1 MVDQPPRRLRAD
13 PPGCPESVDL
23 STRSHKPNLPPVASP
38 GPAVPGSGPVQ
49 RERRDPAHQRTLIGG
64 HRASDPP
71 LTTRDCADWMGVG
84 TDFIRGAIEDG
95 QLQAEDVRVNGKR
108 LIRIHLVDFVTYLR
122 AIGWKRLP
130 RVPGE

>member
-1 MVDQPPRRLRAD
+1 M
-13 PPGCPESVDL
+13 
-23 STRSHKPNLPPVASP
+23 
-38 GPAVPGSGPVQ
+38 PGSGPVQ
-49 RERRDPAHQRTLIGG
+49 RERRDPAHQRPLIGG

-108 LIRIHLVDFVTYLR
+108 LIRVHLDAFVAYLR

-130 RVPGE
+130 RVPGESC